1 MTCVRTPDPLDQV
14 EPGPYADDARP
25 DDSRWERLK
34 AWILGAMGH
43 DTPS

>member
-14 EPGPYADDARP
+14 EPGPYADDAEAKA
-25 DDSRWERLK
+25 SRWERLK
-34 AWILGAMGH
+34 AWIVGAMDR